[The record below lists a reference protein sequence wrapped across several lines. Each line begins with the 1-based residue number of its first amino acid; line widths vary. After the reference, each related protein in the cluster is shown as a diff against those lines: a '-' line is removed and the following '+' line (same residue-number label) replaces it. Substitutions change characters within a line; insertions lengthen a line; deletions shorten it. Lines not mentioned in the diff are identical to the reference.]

1 MLTPEIIELC
11 KQASVEQDVG
21 RLLSLVS
28 EINQLIDKHSTRFAF
43 VSNPEPEDQSQILKP
58 NPCAEAEPDYTPG
71 IASR

>member
-28 EINQLIDKHSTRFAF
+28 EINQLIEKHSKQFAF
-43 VSNPEPEDQSQILKP
+43 TCNPEPENQSQTVESHTSV
-58 NPCAEAEPDYTPG
+58 EA
-71 IASR
+71 IR